1 MWCALT
7 IDNFTFCP
15 ITVISDDCFKVF
27 SISSRLSLNIIIAGL
42 NLIITFKFPLA
53 NLPADC
59 TTLLTASDTSHRT
72 RNVSRFIFARCRE
85 KIKRRS
91 EFRLYFGGKN
101 RSVLLDMERADRS
114 SRGGGRRAPHQRKTC
129 FLPPPSAFKA
139 TATDAAEQPTGRNGP
154 DGCALLRPSLRKSF
168 YPDSYP

>member
-114 SRGGGRRAPHQRKTC
+114 SRGGGASCAPSKKNLL
-129 FLPPPSAFKA
+129 LPPPFGVQS
-139 TATDAAEQPTGRNGP
+139 DGHGR
-154 DGCALLRPSLRKSF
+154 S
-168 YPDSYP
+168 